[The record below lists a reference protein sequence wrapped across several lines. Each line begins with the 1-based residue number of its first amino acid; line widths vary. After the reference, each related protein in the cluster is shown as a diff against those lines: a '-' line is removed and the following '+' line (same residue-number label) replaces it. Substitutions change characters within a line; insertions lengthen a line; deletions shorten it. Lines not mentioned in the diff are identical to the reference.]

1 MCHISKI
8 IVASILYV
16 FASSV
21 TSLAADNSACNPY
34 TEKEV
39 NLIRASNNPCLIM
52 GAGMLSLALNPA
64 STVGQDFLSS
74 SERIESPKGAATATL
89 IIFELS
95 HGSSLSSF
103 RRTVER
109 LLQDDKKNA
118 LPYYL
123 KALLSQEEGRDRSAL
138 ALINMGN
145 TIKFDGYSRQR
156 FNSMVDAAGIV
167 KCEGTLARQ
176 YAIANTPITIFYV
189 KLRHMCRKLIEN
201 NGQEAKDAC
210 LIMGQNLQKG
220 SLTCIEQVNSLNIQK
235 NSLDDIPEN
244 AIARLMI
251 VKEIDRAIACG
262 EERPLEISTSDISKD
277 VDIKYYEIFFQSGEA
292 AAQDF
297 LVNYLNAKQKGTSQ
311 PVEINH

>member
-1 MCHISKI
+1 
-8 IVASILYV
+8 
-16 FASSV
+16 
-21 TSLAADNSACNPY
+21 
-34 TEKEV
+34 
-39 NLIRASNNPCLIM
+39 
-52 GAGMLSLALNPA
+52 
-64 STVGQDFLSS
+64 
-74 SERIESPKGAATATL
+74 
-89 IIFELS
+89 
-95 HGSSLSSF
+95 
-103 RRTVER
+103 
-109 LLQDDKKNA
+109 
-118 LPYYL
+118 
-123 KALLSQEEGRDRSAL
+123 
-138 ALINMGN
+138 MGN